1 MTQHVAIGYVEGC
14 HVAASA
20 VGLSRCGPLARPDHN
35 LEVCGAVT
43 CLACM
48 CACAR
53 APSVRVWCECVRT
66 YSVRVCGVRGVR
78 ALRVVNALCM
88 RLPV

>member
-14 HVAASA
+14 HVAAST

-35 LEVCGAVT
+35 LEVCGAVA
-43 CLACM
+43 CLVCM
-48 CACAR
+48 SACAR
-53 APSVRVWCECVRT
+53 APYVRVWYECVRA
-66 YSVRVCGVRGVR
+66 YSVRVCGVR